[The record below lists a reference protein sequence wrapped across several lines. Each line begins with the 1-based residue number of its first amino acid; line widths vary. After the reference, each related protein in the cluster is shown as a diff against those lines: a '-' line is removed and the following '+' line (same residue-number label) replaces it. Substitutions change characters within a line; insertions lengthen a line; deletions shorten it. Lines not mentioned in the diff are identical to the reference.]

1 MPISGVLLAGVA
13 LFGLIPE
20 LGEAIGW
27 LPTLALAAF
36 GYGFLTFLDHRGYP
50 VCPSCSH
57 GEKFTT
63 SLVTA
68 TAFHAFVD
76 GWGMAATARDARVG
90 LAIATAIL
98 IHKIP
103 EGLALGTMLRISTS
117 GSGRAALLLIV
128 AELPTIAGGITGLN
142 GTPGLWV
149 NYPLAVASGTFL
161 YLGIHATSGMASS
174 GMKDAAR
181 K

>member
-1 MPISGVLLAGVA
+1 MPVSGVLLAGVA

-20 LGEAIGW
+20 LGEAVGW
-27 LPTLALAAF
+27 LPTLGLAAA

-57 GEKFTT
+57 GEKFTA

-76 GWGMAATARDARVG
+76 GWGMAATARDGRVG
-90 LAIATAIL
+90 VAIATAIL

-103 EGLALGTMLRISTS
+103 EGLALGTMLRVSTS
-117 GSGRAALLLIV
+117 GAGMALLLLIV
-128 AELPTIAGGITGLN
+128 AEVPTIAGGITGLN

-161 YLGIHATSGMASS
+161 FLGIHAASGMR
-174 GMKDAAR
+174 DAAR